1 MNLRTAAFSHTRLR
15 WPIGLGVILAVGAC
29 ASTPPAPTAALQGAQ
44 QAIAEAERTD
54 AGHYAPA
61 ELGEARSKLAAANAA
76 VGGSHM
82 VAAEQL
88 AEQSQAEAEL
98 ASAKTS
104 AVTASAVNAELAQG
118 NSTLIEEM
126 DRSAGDKQ

>member
-1 MNLRTAAFSHTRLR
+1 MNLPIAAFSPTRLR
-15 WPIGLGVILAVGAC
+15 WPIGLGVIMALGAC
-29 ASTPPAPTAALQGAQ
+29 ASTPPAPTAALQAAQ
-44 QAIAEAERTD
+44 QAITVAERTD

-82 VAAEQL
+82 VAAEHL

-104 AVTASAVNAELAQG
+104 AVKATAVNAELTQG
-118 NSTLIEEM
+118 NSTLVEEM
-126 DRSAGDKQ
+126 DRSAGEKK

>member
-44 QAIAEAERTD
+44 QAIAVAERTD

-104 AVTASAVNAELAQG
+104 AVKATAVNAELAQG
-118 NSTLIEEM
+118 NSTLVEEM